1 MFQTDID
8 YTCIGRP
15 RMDGQSVNKS
25 AENEK
30 TILRVVVELHEKTVY
45 IMTLVSD
52 VLVNHAVVNRHCWT
66 LTPPPLDLPIPPWP
80 VYTDRVSG
88 HVTDPDL
95 PVILLHL
102 LQNDNKSSYYSINV
116 LGFVF

>member
-66 LTPPPLDLPIPPWP
+66 LTPPPLLTCPSLRGLSTP
-80 VYTDRVSG
+80 TGSL
-88 HVTDPDL
+88 VT
-95 PVILLHL
+95 
-102 LQNDNKSSYYSINV
+102 
-116 LGFVF
+116 